1 MPQGKGTYGSKVGR
15 PSKKQEG
22 GMIDPFSAKNQ
33 EGVLVQEALE
43 TIGEQGEQSEF
54 PTTNAMERSE
64 SYQLGGAVQPP
75 RAGSITPTPQYD
87 KGGKVGNVKG
97 EKVDVTDV
105 VRKVSQREK
114 LKKMHKGKAGRKGSN
129 LKKQARRMAREV
141 IGQSEWPGED
151 WGKEKKK

>member
-1 MPQGKGTYGSKVGR
+1 MG
-15 PSKKQEG
+15 QELKS
-22 GMIDPFSAKNQ
+22 IP
-33 EGVLVQEALE
+33 LE
-43 TIGEQGEQSEF
+43 SVEPDF
-54 PTTNAMERSE
+54 PIEDASMRSE
-64 SYQLGGAVQPP
+64 NYQLGGQVQPP
-75 RAGSITPTPQYD
+75 TAPSITSYD

-114 LKKMHKGKAGRKGSN
+114 LKKMHKGKSGRKGSN
-129 LKKQARRMAREV
+129 LKKQARRYAREV